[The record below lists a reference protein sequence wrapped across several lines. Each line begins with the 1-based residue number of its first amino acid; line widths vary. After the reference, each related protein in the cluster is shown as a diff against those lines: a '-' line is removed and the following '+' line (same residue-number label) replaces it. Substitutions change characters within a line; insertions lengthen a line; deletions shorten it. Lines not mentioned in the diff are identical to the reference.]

1 MPHDPQRNRLKLF
14 GSLIVL
20 AIVMIIATIAQFTG
34 RRADTAAPQ
43 ARNRSQPRAVFGDT
57 RPATPVES
65 REAPPEVQQAAPVD
79 ESSPGS
85 EEASAVPASDINGL
99 LDRWRD
105 TVVRR
110 DVNAHAILYAPKM
123 DKFFR
128 RRNVTRETV
137 RREKARMMELYPD
150 VKRYEISD
158 VRVES
163 QRGSEAVVSFRKEWD
178 MRGDRPFSGA
188 ERQRL
193 KLRRIAGDWK
203 IVSEEELKVYWL
215 KRS

>member
-20 AIVMIIATIAQFTG
+20 AIVMIVATMAQFTG
-34 RRADTAAPQ
+34 RWADTPAPQ
-43 ARNRSQPRAVFGDT
+43 FRNRSQPRAVFGDT
-57 RPATPVES
+57 RSTTPAEA
-65 REAPPEVQQAAPVD
+65 RELEPETQQAAPVD
-79 ESSPGS
+79 ESSRES
-85 EEASAVPASDINGL
+85 EEAPAVPPSDINGL

-105 TVVRR
+105 TVVRG

-158 VRVES
+158 VR
-163 QRGSEAVVSFRKEWD
+163 
-178 MRGDRPFSGA
+178 
-188 ERQRL
+188 
-193 KLRRIAGDWK
+193 
-203 IVSEEELKVYWL
+203 
-215 KRS
+215 